1 VSPGPVP
8 EPNGAAPPLP
18 RRPRAFTRLYRGET
32 SFDFMG
38 RKRWWFTLSAVI
50 IVAGVLSVGIRGLN
64 FGIDFKGGT
73 SWEVTPINGAT
84 VTQVQNAVTRA
95 GLTTP
100 TVEILGGRTVQVQ
113 ADLNGTSASQE
124 AATSARVEAA
134 MAAVTHTR
142 PSDVSITTVGPS
154 WGGTVTSKAIE
165 ALVVFFIL
173 IGIYISI
180 RFEWKMAVA
189 AILAVLHD
197 ILVTVGVYSLVG
209 FQVTPDTVI
218 AVLTIL
224 GYSLYDTVV
233 VFDRVRENARGVGAS
248 GRMTYSDMVNLSM
261 NQTLARSLNTSL
273 VAILPVFAI
282 LVVGAEILGA
292 TTLQDFGLAL
302 LVGLIS
308 GAYSSIFIASPALAL
323 LKEREPRYAT
333 IRQRLATRADRLGAL
348 SPAAAAAMASASA
361 AAGAR
366 PSTAPAAGDAQGGRA
381 GSAGGRSGRGGTRA
395 SRRGGRPPA
404 RTVAGAPRSGA
415 PRAGSVQPGPLRPSG
430 SRPARA
436 PEPVDAPSGVVEAP
450 EPVDAPSG
458 RGGLLRPSGSSPAVV
473 SDGSPPATRRNGSA
487 NGVGR
492 QVGRAS
498 GTGGAARRPTP
509 KARKGAK
516 SRRKRR

>member
-1 VSPGPVP
+1 VTAVGSPQDSG
-8 EPNGAAPPLP
+8 NQAPHPS

-50 IVAGVLSVGIRGLN
+50 IVAGMLSLGIRGLN

-84 VTQVQNAVTRA
+84 VTQVQSAVTNA
-95 GLTTP
+95 GLSTP

-113 ADLNGTSASQE
+113 ADLNGSSARQQ

-134 MAAVTHTR
+134 MASVTHTT

-248 GRMTYSDMVNLSM
+248 GRITYSDMVNLSM

-308 GAYSSIFIASPALAL
+308 GAYSSIFIASPILAG
-323 LKEREPRYAT
+323 LKEREPRYVAM
-333 IRQRLATRADRLGAL
+333 RQRIEAKGDRMGLL
-348 SPAAAAAMASASA
+348 TPRAAAALVGVSA
-361 AAGAR
+361 AGGTAAARAQRQSAARAAALRPGQAGAAAR
-366 PSTAPAAGDAQGGRA
+366 RAPLAPRTGTATLDPSDD
-381 GSAGGRSGRGGTRA
+381 
-395 SRRGGRPPA
+395 
-404 RTVAGAPRSGA
+404 PRSGA
-415 PRAGSVQPGPLRPSG
+415 PAGGPRPPSTG
-430 SRPARA
+430 ARPVPRNRA
-436 PEPVDAPSGVVEAP
+436 PQRPRSK
-450 EPVDAPSG
+450 
-458 RGGLLRPSGSSPAVV
+458 GG
-473 SDGSPPATRRNGSA
+473 
-487 NGVGR
+487 
-492 QVGRAS
+492 
-498 GTGGAARRPTP
+498 
-509 KARKGAK
+509 KG
-516 SRRKRR
+516 KRRR